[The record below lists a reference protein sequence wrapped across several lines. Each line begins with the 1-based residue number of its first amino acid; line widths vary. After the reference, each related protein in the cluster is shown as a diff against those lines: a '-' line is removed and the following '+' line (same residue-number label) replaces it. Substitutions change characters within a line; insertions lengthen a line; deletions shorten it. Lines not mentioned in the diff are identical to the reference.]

1 MYTVEIVSAGVK
13 KKTKIDKL
21 FIYNGPFC
29 FYHVKD
35 ADGFP
40 KSIGRFD
47 EIEEIETISDLSIRN
62 TETISEGTSTTTA
75 ATGNLVKRAVV
86 GGVLTGVGG
95 AVIGGVTGT
104 KKTETIT
111 KSKSLEKIEYLV
123 QLKVKFVDGQIL
135 IVNVNDPEI
144 TELLFSHIG
153 VKTIQD
159 EKLEKLKNLSLK
171 EMQKEKVHTENLF
184 LDNKIT
190 EEAQL
195 RAIAKLAHKKP
206 FDHKIVIW
214 VTFISAFVLSII
226 FNIFNLMVDPEL
238 TFALLSFIFKTVL
251 YLIIFMIPIF
261 MVVALI
267 VNGQKSAYEKNM
279 KDEIFN
285 QRQLIKAEMR
295 EKKY

>member
-13 KKTKIDKL
+13 KKIKIDKL

-29 FYHVKD
+29 FYHIKD
-35 ADGFP
+35 VNGFP

-62 TETISEGTSTTTA
+62 TETISEGTSTTKA

-104 KKTETIT
+104 KNTETVTI
-111 KSKSLEKIEYLV
+111 SKSLEKIEYLV
-123 QLKVKFVDGQIL
+123 KLKVKFVDGQIL
-135 IVNVNDPEI
+135 IVNVNDSEI

-153 VKTIQD
+153 VQTIQD

-171 EMQKEKVHTENLF
+171 KMQKEEAYTENLL

-190 EEAQL
+190 EEAKL
-195 RAIAKLAHKKP
+195 RAIAKLADKKP
-206 FDHKIVIW
+206 LDTDIVILI
-214 VTFISAFVLSII
+214 TFISALILSII
-226 FNIFNLMVDPEL
+226 FNTFNLMVDSEL
-238 TFALLSFIFKTVL
+238 TFVLVSFIFKIVIF
-251 YLIIFMIPIF
+251 LILFIIPIF
-261 MVVALI
+261 IVMALI
-267 VNGQKSAYEKNM
+267 VNGQKSAYEETM
-279 KDEIFN
+279 KYEIFN

-295 EKKY
+295 EKKS